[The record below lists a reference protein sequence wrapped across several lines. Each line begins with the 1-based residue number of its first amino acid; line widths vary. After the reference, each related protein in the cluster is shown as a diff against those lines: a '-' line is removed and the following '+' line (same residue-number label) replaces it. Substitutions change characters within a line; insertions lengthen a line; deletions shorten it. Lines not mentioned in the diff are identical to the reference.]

1 MTFSPDKSPK
11 GNISTE
17 RERGERNSFHDRSS
31 TTSSQKRKFKK
42 ATNIESTLSPID
54 DVSPM
59 FRTKKRPATILLF
72 VPSEIRGEFFEASAF
87 SCVSKNLWNGENG
100 WKKHF
105 AAMKE
110 NRKAI
115 YFLWELRRVRG
126 SIASKAFVTV
136 TYFQRNEGRGLV
148 SPEGHFSRQRN
159 IFNEYPCIFQCAY
172 IDKLILGDC
181 GCSSVVLSRF
191 DGGKVSC
198 FVTCAISR
206 CSLVEGSGGGAAQ
219 EKGQR

>member
-1 MTFSPDKSPK
+1 MSRRCFERKNDPRQSSSSFRPK
-11 GNISTE
+11 FEAN
-17 RERGERNSFHDRSS
+17 
-31 TTSSQKRKFKK
+31 
-42 ATNIESTLSPID
+42 
-54 DVSPM
+54 
-59 FRTKKRPATILLF
+59 
-72 VPSEIRGEFFEASAF
+72 FFEASAF